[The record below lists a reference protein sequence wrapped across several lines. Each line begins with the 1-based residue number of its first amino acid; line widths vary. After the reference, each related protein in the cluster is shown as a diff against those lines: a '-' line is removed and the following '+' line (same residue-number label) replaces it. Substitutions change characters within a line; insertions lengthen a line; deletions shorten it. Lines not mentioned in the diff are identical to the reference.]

1 MSDDTSKQTRNL
13 NIGCESPAEGVLHN
27 GARSTMSFA
36 PTTVVP
42 PVSPLLQ
49 PVTGDLPN
57 GVSNTP
63 PPEDIT
69 ITLPS
74 PLELY
79 VEDPDLKMVG
89 KDLRSQ
95 SFQQQSS
102 LGLYSLGD
110 NFSRL
115 EASIADLNSSLPS
128 VDSLIGGGDPT
139 LFPLK
144 NDDFSPIGKGEVDLE
159 QDPFGK
165 DADASNS
172 KLFSENTM
180 DLLQEFGL
188 PESPTDFYVGDDE
201 FPTLADDSLLGVIDS
216 DKDSRVADSL
226 SPTTTTTTSVIN
238 VNGAASSTPSSMST
252 GTPALVIKQEKDPMI
267 QLCTP
272 GVIKQENPNGRS
284 FCQVTSELSNP
295 VRNVSIAICGVS
307 TSSGQSYHFGSPVS
321 SGSQQK
327 VQKPVF
333 NIYTPQP
340 ASDEWSR
347 GFGNASAM
355 QQRASNIFTTTQ
367 SFNTSY
373 ASERSWWFE
382 GKQSQS
388 CAAHGQQQQMVKQK
402 GGLILSVHVGLIIW
416 PFWCSG
422 FEWESGSPLV
432 NPTPTD
438 VVLTLSNQFTNEN
451 FGLSTARPES
461 NTATSSGTGKSS
473 THKICLVC
481 SDEASGCHYGVLTCG
496 SCKVFFKRA
505 VEGQH
510 NYLCAGRNDC
520 IIDKIRRK
528 NCPACRFRKCLMVG
542 MNLEARKAKKLKM
555 KGVQQPNTVELP
567 PPPVPEARALV
578 PKAMP
583 PLVPTML
590 SLLKAIEPETI
601 YAGYDSTV
609 TDTSTRLMTTL
620 NRLGGRQFISA
631 VKWAKYLPG
640 FRNLHLDD
648 QMSLLQSSWLFLMS
662 FSLGW
667 RSYQQCNGNMLC
679 FAPDLVIN
687 EERMKMPYMTDQC
700 AQMLKISNEFVRL
713 QVSKEEYLCMKVLL
727 LLSTVP
733 KDGLKS
739 QSVFDEIRMSYI
751 KELGK
756 AIVKREENSS
766 QNWQRFYQLTKLL
779 DSMHDMVGGLLNF
792 CFYTFVNKSM
802 SVEFPEMLA
811 EVISNQLP
819 KIKAGSVKPLLFHQ
833 K

>member
-1 MSDDTSKQTRNL
+1 MEPGSVKNGTKRDEPLIPL
-13 NIGCESPAEGVLHN
+13 NFSESPAEGVLHN
-27 GARSTMSFA
+27 GARSAMSFA

-63 PPEDIT
+63 PLEDIT

-89 KDLRSQ
+89 KDLRSLQ
-95 SFQQQSS
+95 SYQQQSS
-102 LGLYSLGD
+102 LGLYSMGD

-115 EASIADLNSSLPS
+115 EASIADLNSSLPTM
-128 VDSLIGGGDPT
+128 DSLIGGGDPT
-139 LFPLK
+139 LSPLK
-144 NDDFSPIGKGEVDLE
+144 NEDFSPMGNRDMDLE

-165 DADASNS
+165 DADTGTP

-201 FPTLADDSLLGVIDS
+201 FPPLVDDSLLGDIVS
-216 DKDSRVADSL
+216 DKDSKAVDML
-226 SPTTTTTTSVIN
+226 SPTTTTVSNI
-238 VNGAASSTPSSMST
+238 NGAAVSPSSIST
-252 GTPALVIKQEKDPMI
+252 GRPTLVIKQEKEPMI

-272 GVIKQENPNGRS
+272 GVIKQENASGRS
-284 FCQVTSELSNP
+284 FCQVTSDLSNP

-327 VQKPVF
+327 DQKPVF
-333 NIYTPQP
+333 NVYTPQ
-340 ASDEWSR
+340 ATDDEWGR
-347 GFGNASAM
+347 GFRNTNNAM
-355 QQRASNIFTTTQ
+355 QQRASNSFTATQ
-367 SFNTSY
+367 SFTTNY
-373 ASERSWWFE
+373 AS
-382 GKQSQS
+382 
-388 CAAHGQQQQMVKQK
+388 
-402 GGLILSVHVGLIIW
+402 L
-416 PFWCSG
+416 
-422 FEWESGSPLV
+422 
-432 NPTPTD
+432 
-438 VVLTLSNQFTNEN
+438 
-451 FGLSTARPES
+451 TARPEA
-461 NTATSSGTGKSS
+461 NTAMSSGTGKASG

-555 KGVQQPNTVELP
+555 KGVQQANTTELT

-583 PLVPTML
+583 QLVPTML

-601 YAGYDSTV
+601 YAGYDSTL
-609 TDTSTRLMTTL
+609 TDTSTRLMNTL

-631 VKWAKYLPG
+631 VKWAKSLPG

-648 QMSLLQSSWLFLMS
+648 QMTLLQSSWLFLMS

-687 EERMKMPYMTDQC
+687 EERMKMPYMGDQC

-713 QVSKEEYLCMKVLL
+713 QVSNEEYLCMKVLL

-756 AIVKREENSS
+756 AIVRREENSS

-792 CFYTFVNKSM
+792 CFYTFVNKSL

>member
-1 MSDDTSKQTRNL
+1 
-13 NIGCESPAEGVLHN
+13 
-27 GARSTMSFA
+27 MSFA

-373 ASERSWWFE
+373 ASVSTAR
-382 GKQSQS
+382 
-388 CAAHGQQQQMVKQK
+388 
-402 GGLILSVHVGLIIW
+402 GLILPIFKPLCMVEICAKEKLVSFLENVHR
-416 PFWCSG
+416 
-422 FEWESGSPLV
+422 V
-432 NPTPTD
+432 NAF
-438 VVLTLSNQFTNEN
+438 SS
-451 FGLSTARPES
+451 STARPES

>member
-1 MSDDTSKQTRNL
+1 MEQGGVKNGAKRDEHLMTRSFS
-13 NIGCESPAEGVLHN
+13 ESPAEGVLQN
-27 GARSTMSFA
+27 GARDTMSFA

-57 GVSNTP
+57 GVNNTP
-63 PPEDIT
+63 SPEDIT
-69 ITLPS
+69 INLPS
-74 PLELY
+74 PLELF

-95 SFQQQSS
+95 QSFQQQSS
-102 LGLYSLGD
+102 LELYSLGD

-115 EASIADLNSSLPS
+115 EASIADLNSSLTS

-144 NDDFSPIGKGEVDLE
+144 NEDFSPMGKGEMDLD

-165 DADASNS
+165 DVDGSNP
-172 KLFSENTM
+172 KLFGENTM
-180 DLLQEFGL
+180 DLLEEFDL
-188 PESPTDFYVGDDE
+188 PESPTDLYLGDDE
-201 FPTLADDSLLGVIDS
+201 FPPIADDALLGVMVS
-216 DKDSRVADSL
+216 DKDSKSVDSL
-226 SPTTTTTTSVIN
+226 STSTIAN
-238 VNGAASSTPSSMST
+238 VNGGASSTPSSVST
-252 GTPALVIKQEKDPMI
+252 SSPVLVIKQEKEPMI

-272 GVIKQENPNGRS
+272 GVIKQENASGRS
-284 FCQVTSELSNP
+284 FCQMTADLPSP

-327 VQKPVF
+327 DQKPVF
-333 NIYTPQP
+333 NVYTPQP
-340 ASDEWSR
+340 TGNEWGQ

-355 QQRASNIFTTTQ
+355 QQRASNSFTATQ
-367 SFNTSY
+367 SFS
-373 ASERSWWFE
+373 
-382 GKQSQS
+382 
-388 CAAHGQQQQMVKQK
+388 
-402 GGLILSVHVGLIIW
+402 
-416 PFWCSG
+416 
-422 FEWESGSPLV
+422 
-432 NPTPTD
+432 
-438 VVLTLSNQFTNEN
+438 TNYT
-451 FGLSTARPES
+451 GSTARPEA
-461 NTATSSGTGKSS
+461 NTATSSATGKASG

-481 SDEASGCHYGVLTCG
+481 SDDASGCHYGVLTCG

-528 NCPACRFRKCLMVG
+528 NCPACRFRKCLMAG
-542 MNLEARKAKKLKM
+542 MNLDARKSKKLKM
-555 KGVQQPNTVELP
+555 KGVQQTNTAEVTP
-567 PPPVPEARALV
+567 PPAPEARSLV

-583 PLVPTML
+583 QLVPTML

-620 NRLGGRQFISA
+620 NRLGGRQFVSA
-631 VKWAKYLPG
+631 VKWAKALPG

-648 QMSLLQSSWLFLMS
+648 QMTLLQSSWLFLMS
-662 FSLGW
+662 FGLGW
-667 RSYQQCNGNMLC
+667 RSYQQCNGSMLC

-687 EERMKMPYMTDQC
+687 EERMKMPYMGDQC
-700 AQMLKISNEFVRL
+700 AQMLKISNEFGRL
-713 QVSKEEYLCMKVLL
+713 QVSNEEYLCMKVLL

-739 QSVFDEIRMSYI
+739 QAVFDEIRMSYI

-756 AIVKREENSS
+756 AIVRREENSS

-779 DSMHDMVGGLLNF
+779 DSMHDMVGGLMNF
-792 CFYTFVNKSM
+792 CFYTFVNKSL